1 MIEILMIEDDLE
13 ITDLLSRFLAQYNM
27 NVNGMQTP
35 SSALNALRMNHYDLI
50 ILDLSLPEIDGLELC
65 KIIRKSYDT
74 PIIISTARG
83 DLSDKVMGLELGAD
97 DYLPKPYEP
106 RELVARIQT
115 VLRRYKTVVSIHDEG
130 EFSVDEDKMQIT
142 KEDKV
147 LELTLAEYEIL
158 RLFIQKS
165 GVVISRDFIAN
176 NVDAIGWES
185 SDRSI
190 DVIVSRIRHKIG
202 SEQIKTIRG
211 VGYKFIGHLEGK
223 V

>member
-1 MIEILMIEDDLE
+1 MIEDDLE
-13 ITDLLSRFLAQYNM
+13 ITELLSRFLAKYNM
-27 NVNGMQTP
+27 HVNGIQTP
-35 SSALNALRMNHYDLI
+35 SSALNALKIDHYDLI

-115 VLRRYKTVVSIHDEG
+115 VLRRYKTVESIHKDG
-130 EFSVDEDKMQIT
+130 DFSTDEDKMQI
-142 KEDKV
+142 KKDDEI

-158 RLFIQKS
+158 SLFIKKI
-165 GVVISRDFIAN
+165 GIVISRDFIAN

-190 DVIVSRIRHKIG
+190 DVIVSRIRQKIG
-202 SEQIKTIRG
+202 SDYIKTIRG
-211 VGYKFIGHLEGK
+211 VGYKFVGQ

>member
-1 MIEILMIEDDLE
+1 MVKILMVEDDLE
-13 ITDLLSRFLAQYNM
+13 IAELLSRFLARYNM
-27 NVNGMQTP
+27 DVNSIPTP
-35 SSALNALRMNHYDLI
+35 GNALNALKIDHYDLI

-65 KIIRKSYDT
+65 KMIRKEYDT
-74 PIIISTARG
+74 PIIISTDRG

-115 VLRRYKTVVSIHDEG
+115 VLRRYKTVESAQKESDFRIDEQR
-130 EFSVDEDKMQIT
+130 MQIT
-142 KEDKV
+142 QKGEL

-158 RLFIQKS
+158 RLFMQKS
-165 GVVISRDFIAN
+165 GMVISRDFIAN

-190 DVIVSRIRHKIG
+190 DVIISRIRQKIG
-202 SEQIKTIRG
+202 NDKIKTIRG
-211 VGYKFIGHLEGK
+211 VGYKFIG
-223 V
+223 

>member
-1 MIEILMIEDDLE
+1 MVKILMVEDDLE
-13 ITDLLSRFLAQYNM
+13 IAELLSRFLARYNM
-27 NVNGMQTP
+27 DVNSIPTP
-35 SSALNALRMNHYDLI
+35 SNALNALKIDHYDLI

-65 KIIRKSYDT
+65 KMIRKSYDT

-115 VLRRYKTVVSIHDEG
+115 VLRRYKTVESAQKESDFRIDEQR
-130 EFSVDEDKMQIT
+130 MQIT
-142 KEDKV
+142 QKGKL

-158 RLFIQKS
+158 RLFMQKS
-165 GVVISRDFIAN
+165 GIVVSRDFIAN

-190 DVIVSRIRHKIG
+190 DVIISRIRQKIG
-202 SEQIKTIRG
+202 NDKIKTIRG
-211 VGYKFIGHLEGK
+211 VGYKFIG
-223 V
+223 

>member
-1 MIEILMIEDDLE
+1 MIEDDLE
-13 ITDLLSRFLAQYNM
+13 ITELLSRFLAQYNM
-27 NVNGMQTP
+27 HINGMQTP
-35 SSALNALRMNHYDLI
+35 SSALNALKIDHYDLI

-115 VLRRYKTVVSIHDEG
+115 VLRRYKTVESIHKDG
-130 EFSVDEDKMQIT
+130 DFSIDEDKMQI
-142 KEDKV
+142 KKDDEI

-158 RLFIQKS
+158 SLFIKKI
-165 GVVISRDFIAN
+165 GIVISRDFIAN

-190 DVIVSRIRHKIG
+190 DVIVSRIRQKIG
-202 SEQIKTIRG
+202 SDYIKTIRG
-211 VGYKFIGHLEGK
+211 VGYKFVGQ

>member
-13 ITDLLSRFLAQYNM
+13 ITELLSRFLAQYNM
-27 NVNGMQTP
+27 NVHGMQTP
-35 SSALNALRMNHYDLI
+35 TSALNALKIDHYDLI

-65 KIIRKSYDT
+65 KIIRKSYDM

-83 DLSDKVMGLELGAD
+83 DLSDKVMGLEFGAD

-115 VLRRYKTVVSIHDEG
+115 VLRRYKKVESTHRDGDFSI
-130 EFSVDEDKMQIT
+130 DEDKMQIT
-142 KEDKV
+142 KEDRV

-165 GVVISRDFIAN
+165 GSVISRDFIAN

-202 SEQIKTIRG
+202 SQKIKTIRG
-211 VGYKFIGHLEGK
+211 VGYKFIG
-223 V
+223 

>member
-1 MIEILMIEDDLE
+1 MVKILMIEDDLE
-13 ITDLLSRFLAQYNM
+13 ITELLSRFLAQYNM
-27 NVNGMQTP
+27 HINGMQTP
-35 SSALNALRMNHYDLI
+35 SSALNALKIDHYDLI

-115 VLRRYKTVVSIHDEG
+115 VLRRYKTVESIHKDG
-130 EFSVDEDKMQIT
+130 DFSIDEDKMQI
-142 KEDKV
+142 KKDDEI

-158 RLFIQKS
+158 SLFIKKI
-165 GVVISRDFIAN
+165 GIVISRDFIAN

-190 DVIVSRIRHKIG
+190 DVIVSRIRQKIG
-202 SEQIKTIRG
+202 SDYIKTIRG
-211 VGYKFIGHLEGK
+211 VGYKFVGQ

>member
-1 MIEILMIEDDLE
+1 MLEILMIEDDLE
-13 ITDLLSRFLAQYNM
+13 ITDLLGRFLERYNM
-27 NVNGMQTP
+27 HVSSAQTP
-35 SSALNALRMNHYDLI
+35 SLAQNMLKIDHYDLI
-50 ILDLSLPEIDGLELC
+50 ILDLSLPEMDGLELC
-65 KIIRKSYDT
+65 KIIRKQYDI

-115 VLRRYKTVVSIHDEG
+115 VLRRYKKIELSHDQI
-130 EFSVDEDKMQIT
+130 FSVDEDKMQIL
-142 KEDKV
+142 KEGKL

-158 RLFIQKS
+158 RLFILKT
-165 GVVISRDFIAN
+165 GIVISRDFIAN

-190 DVIVSRIRHKIG
+190 DVIISRIRHKIG
-202 SEQIKTIRG
+202 NDNIKTIRG
-211 VGYKFIGHLEGK
+211 VGYKFIGK
-223 V
+223 S

>member
-1 MIEILMIEDDLE
+1 MIEDDLE
-13 ITDLLSRFLAQYNM
+13 ITELLSRFLAKYNM
-27 NVNGMQTP
+27 HVNGIQTP
-35 SSALNALRMNHYDLI
+35 SSALNALKIDHYDLI

-115 VLRRYKTVVSIHDEG
+115 VLRRYKTVESIHKDG
-130 EFSVDEDKMQIT
+130 DFSIDEDKMQI
-142 KEDKV
+142 KKDDEI

-158 RLFIQKS
+158 SLFIKKI
-165 GVVISRDFIAN
+165 GIVISRDFIAN

-190 DVIVSRIRHKIG
+190 DVIVSRIRQKIG
-202 SEQIKTIRG
+202 SDYIKTIRG
-211 VGYKFIGHLEGK
+211 VGYKFVGQ

>member
-1 MIEILMIEDDLE
+1 MIEILMIEDELE
-13 ITDLLSRFLAQYNM
+13 ITELLSRFLAQYNM
-27 NVNGMQTP
+27 NVHGVQTP
-35 SSALNALRMNHYDLI
+35 TSALNALKMDHYDLI

-83 DLSDKVMGLELGAD
+83 DLSDKVKGLEFGAD

-115 VLRRYKTVVSIHDEG
+115 VLRRYKTVESIHRDG
-130 EFSVDEDKMQIT
+130 DFSIDEDKMQIA
-142 KEDKV
+142 KEDRV

-158 RLFIQKS
+158 RLFIQNS
-165 GVVISRDFIAN
+165 GSVISRDFIAN

-185 SDRSI
+185 SEE
-190 DVIVSRIRHKIG
+190 V
-202 SEQIKTIRG
+202 
-211 VGYKFIGHLEGK
+211 LM
-223 V
+223 

>member
-13 ITDLLSRFLAQYNM
+13 ITELLSRFLAQYNM
-27 NVNGMQTP
+27 NVNGVQTP
-35 SSALNALRMNHYDLI
+35 THALNTLKIDHYDLI
-50 ILDLSLPEIDGLELC
+50 ILDLSLPELDGLELC
-65 KIIRKSYDT
+65 KMIRKSYDI

-83 DLSDKVMGLELGAD
+83 DLSDKVMGLEYGAD

-115 VLRRYKTVVSIHDEG
+115 VLRRYNTVKLIHNDG
-130 EFSVDEDKMQIT
+130 NFSVNEDKMIIT
-142 KEDKV
+142 KEGQTLD
-147 LELTLAEYEIL
+147 LTLAEYEIL

-165 GVVISRDFIAN
+165 GIVISRDYIAN

-211 VGYKFIGHLEGK
+211 VGYKFIG
-223 V
+223 